1 MESDPSGGFPTSAA
15 MPMQKTNGVA
25 FQEACKPVSVE
36 MKVRQSAK
44 IRELADAVQAAGF
57 RTLDQQ
63 AQALGLSRSTVW
75 TIRKASHKA
84 SGLSASIINRMLAAP
99 QLPPLARSKI
109 MEYVEEKAAGLYGG
123 PTAARRRFADR
134 LSIKQVR
141 WGAVY
146 EEMAL

>member
-15 MPMQKTNGVA
+15 MPMQKRNGVA

-36 MKVRQSAK
+36 MKIRQSAK

-63 AQALGLSRSTVW
+63 AQALGLPRSTAW
-75 TIRKASHKA
+75 TIRKANHKA
-84 SGLSASIINRMLAAP
+84 SGLSASIINRMLASP

-123 PTAARRRFADR
+123 PAAGRRRFAAR

-141 WGAVY
+141 WAVY

>member
-1 MESDPSGGFPTSAA
+1 MERDPSGGFPASPA
-15 MPMQKTNGVA
+15 MPLQRRNGRP
-25 FQEACKPVSVE
+25 FREAGNPVSVE
-36 MKVRQSAK
+36 KARQCAK

-57 RTLDQQ
+57 LTLDQQ
-63 AQALGLSRSTVW
+63 AKVLGLPRSTAW
-75 TIRKASHKA
+75 TIRKANHKA

-123 PTAARRRFADR
+123 PTAARRRFAAR